1 MAFNSV
7 TALQG
12 LVNQAL
18 GKADTAAAQ
27 QVVSVGGLVLQG
39 VLAASISRL
48 TGHVDVNALDAALA
62 KTLEG
67 ATELERVLAAG
78 PVTQTPANETA
89 DLNQAAQ

>member
-12 LVNQAL
+12 LVNQSL

-48 TGHVDVNALDAALA
+48 AGHVDVNALDAALT

-78 PVTQTPANETA
+78 PVVQAPVAEAA
-89 DLNQAAQ
+89 DLNQSAQ

>member
-1 MAFNSV
+1 MEETPMAFNSV
-7 TALQG
+7 TALEG
-12 LVNQAL
+12 LVNQSL

-48 TGHVDVNALDAALA
+48 AGHVDVNALDAALT

-78 PVTQTPANETA
+78 PVVQAPAAETPA
-89 DLNQAAQ
+89 Q